1 MSNAA
6 TAPTPDHPELVIT
19 IAGRAGTGKST
30 LALALAMFLEK
41 LGIEVTAIN
50 DEVTEEQQAFL
61 TQNLQA
67 NLKAIAVRQPKVSFD
82 MAQLERD
89 KFKFI
94 LPGGAQ

>member
-6 TAPTPDHPELVIT
+6 QTEPTPDSPEIVIT

-41 LGIEVTAIN
+41 LGIEVTTIN

-67 NLKAIAVRQPKVSFD
+67 NLKAIAARQPKVSFD
-82 MAQLERD
+82 MGQLDRD
-89 KFKFI
+89 KVKLI
-94 LPGGAQ
+94 LPGGA